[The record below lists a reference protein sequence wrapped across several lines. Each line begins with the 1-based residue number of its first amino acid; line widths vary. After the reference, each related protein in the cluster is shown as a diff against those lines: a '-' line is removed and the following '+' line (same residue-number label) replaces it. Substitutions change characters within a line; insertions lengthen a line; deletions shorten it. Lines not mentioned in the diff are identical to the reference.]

1 MTGFLYFVFTGAS
14 ELERLEVVVSS
25 RSCPVDI
32 QKELEELG
40 TPLVSTAWIVQCLIN
55 GSKVP
60 TDNKTAI

>member
-1 MTGFLYFVFTGAS
+1 MIFMFVFTGVS
-14 ELERLEVVVSS
+14 ELKHLQVVVSS
-25 RSCPVDI
+25 PSCPIDI

-55 GSKVP
+55 GRKVP